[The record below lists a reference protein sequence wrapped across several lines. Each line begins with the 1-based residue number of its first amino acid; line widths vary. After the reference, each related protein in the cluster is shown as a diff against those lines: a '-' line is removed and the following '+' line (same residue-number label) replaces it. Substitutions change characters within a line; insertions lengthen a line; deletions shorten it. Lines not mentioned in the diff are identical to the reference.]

1 MFCWHLARCITCV
14 INTHCFDGNE
24 KFNNVI
30 TQSGK
35 ILHPLHLTPPGR
47 PHVLFCILSSNP
59 VPRLDAHPIHPSS
72 PAGCPH
78 LFLISFSKD
87 ISLSYPNSPP
97 AGRGMFM
104 MSACVAT
111 RTTRSGFFSLPPNAE
126 GESAPFESLIFLAG
140 FSCPR
145 GKCAGLKPRPPVQ
158 VIYNLPTG

>member
-1 MFCWHLARCITCV
+1 MFCWRLARCITCV
-14 INTHCFDGNE
+14 ISIHCFDGNE
-24 KFNNVI
+24 KFNNVSLKVGRSF
-30 TQSGK
+30 TSSTS
-35 ILHPLHLTPPGR
+35 PHLTR

-59 VPRLDAHPIHPSS
+59 VPRLDAHPIHPS
-72 PAGCPH
+72 PTAGCSH

-126 GESAPFESLIFLAG
+126 GESAPFESLISLAG

-145 GKCAGLKPRPPVQ
+145 GKCAGLKPRPNVQ